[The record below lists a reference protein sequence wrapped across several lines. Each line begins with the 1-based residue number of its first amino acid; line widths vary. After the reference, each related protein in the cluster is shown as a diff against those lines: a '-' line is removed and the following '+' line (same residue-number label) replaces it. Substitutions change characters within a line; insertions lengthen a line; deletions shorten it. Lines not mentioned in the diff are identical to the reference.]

1 MWPARIRALTG
12 SVWAE
17 ASAARDND
25 GLREHHP
32 CCRCDHPEKK
42 RRHLSAFFIPDLPIT
57 SWQDPQR
64 GQQARRRELVL
75 HRQAFARL
83 RVQERER
90 AQRLVLFF
98 RRQRYRV
105 PGSWRR
111 EGTSAC
117 CDFLNVTNERGRPRV
132 IAYGKPLNCKRSTR
146 ICRPRAGMQ
155 GAQGMQSREVGSD
168 HWPGFPED
176 DARRHASPPLIPRH

>member
-1 MWPARIRALTG
+1 MQDCTSPARIRALTG
-12 SVWAE
+12 SASTE
-17 ASAARDND
+17 APAVREIHSP
-25 GLREHHP
+25 REHHP
-32 CCRCDHPEKK
+32 CDRHGRPAKKK
-42 RRHLSAFFIPDLPIT
+42 RRHVSAFFISGLPIT
-57 SWQDPQR
+57 SWQDPRR
-64 GQQARRRELVL
+64 GQQVRRRERVL
-75 HRQAFARL
+75 HRRAFARL
-83 RVQERER
+83 QVQERER

-132 IAYGKPLNCKRSTR
+132 IAYGKPLNCKRSIR

-155 GAQGMQSREVGSD
+155 GAEGMQSREAGSD

-176 DARRHASPPLIPRH
+176 DARRRA